1 MNKQRYKTPTM
12 ARPLRI
18 AYAAYANT
26 GGRNRNFV
34 EEASLIYNEFHIGIQ
49 NYGVGL
55 HRFLF

>member
-26 GGRNRNFV
+26 GGRNRNFCG
-34 EEASLIYNEFHIGIQ
+34 EGIIDK
-49 NYGVGL
+49 
-55 HRFLF
+55 